1 MEKRIRRD
9 TKILWILKG
18 LLTAYVVTGI
28 LLLLLAMALYRLELN
43 EKSVSAAVTAIYVL
57 STLAGGIVILVMK
70 PFRVGDYIVCTLGE
84 GTVIHPPVF
93 TILGDTVRIGRN
105 VTIMNGFHCMSAGGL
120 TIEDGVMIALN
131 CTVLTNNHDVYER
144 AVITCKPVRIKRN
157 VWIGA
162 NATILPGVTIGEN
175 AVVGAGS
182 VVTKD
187 VPDNA
192 VVAGNPARLI
202 RFLDAERLASPQ
214 E

>member
-1 MEKRIRRD
+1 MEEVRLDTRDMPPERVAEVRRCAELCF
-9 TKILWILKG
+9 KINH
-18 LLTAYVVTGI
+18 TPPTSPEC
-28 LLLLLAMALYRLELN
+28 RELID
-43 EKSVSAAVTAIYVL
+43 EL
-57 STLAGGIVILVMK
+57 FLH
-70 PFRVGDYIVCTLGE
+70 TLGE
-84 GTVIHPPVF
+84 GTVIHPPLF
-93 TILGDTVRIGRN
+93 TILGNTVHIGRN

-131 CTVLTNNHDVYER
+131 CTILTNNHDMYER
-144 AVITCKPVRIKRN
+144 AIITCKPVHIKRN

-162 NATILPGVTIGEN
+162 NVTILPGVTVGEN

-202 RFLDAERLASPQ
+202 RYLDAERLDAHQ
-214 E
+214 G

>member
-1 MEKRIRRD
+1 MEEVRLD
-9 TKILWILKG
+9 TRNMPPERVAEVPRCAELCFKINHTPPTSPECRKLID
-18 LLTAYVVTGI
+18 
-28 LLLLLAMALYRLELN
+28 EL
-43 EKSVSAAVTAIYVL
+43 
-57 STLAGGIVILVMK
+57 
-70 PFRVGDYIVCTLGE
+70 FQHTLGE

-131 CTVLTNNHDVYER
+131 CTVLTNTHDVYER